1 MDKDFTIE
9 LTGFNEGFSSLAHID
24 TRTFTGNKGQ
34 ASEMLCDVISKP
46 GFIMQGPGL
55 ANLTN
60 GSEAGVVDELIRFIL
75 DKPTSATVTFAIGA
89 TKLFKLSSTAVT
101 SGGTPS
107 WPQTV
112 TGMTEGESI
121 VRMGVNLFVFYNK
134 SSGGDIALMPL
145 ANEVIDPDWG
155 SSTDAALEKAPHPS
169 AVKEDRVLF
178 GNGQYVGVY
187 IGDSNALDINKLDFK
202 AGAEVADIVFNS
214 GFWWIAINYGEG
226 RGSQVYIYDGSAISN
241 VLSDEAAVGAQE
253 IGFLY
258 VKNGV
263 VYIAYKDK
271 SSDGYCI
278 GWISGRQ
285 IKPLRYFTGSLP
297 DHRQKTLY
305 KDVIMFLSSSH
316 LWTMGASVEQ
326 LPIQISKL
334 ASGGYTTLGAVAAPF
349 GTPLVSSTDGSGH
362 FRLVKLSGYA
372 TDSMWKSISVDITS
386 DRLLGKIHTLIV
398 ITSPLNAAASCTIQL
413 ESNQGAET
421 SSAFAISGANKIR
434 HVFKTVNLRPS
445 QDIRVLISYSG
456 GDTAYTCPI
465 RKIIALGNFVET

>member
-1 MDKDFTIE
+1 MDKDFAIE
-9 LTGFNEGFSSLAHID
+9 LTGFNEGLSPLAHTD
-24 TRTFTGNKGQ
+24 SRTFVGNRGQ

-75 DKPTSATVTFAIGA
+75 DKPTSSTVTFAVGA
-89 TKLFKLSSTAVT
+89 TKLFKLSSTAVS

-107 WPQTV
+107 WPQAITN
-112 TGMTEGESI
+112 MTEGESVI
-121 VRMGVNLFVFYNK
+121 RMGDNLFVFYNK
-134 SSGGDIALMPL
+134 SSGGDIAVMPL
-145 ANEVIDPDWG
+145 ATEVIDPDWG
-155 SSTDAALEKAPHPS
+155 SSTDAALEKALHPS
-169 AVKEDRVLF
+169 AVKEDRLLF

-187 IGDSNALDINKLDFK
+187 IGDSATLDVNKLDFK

-305 KDVIMFLSSSH
+305 KDTILFISSSH
-316 LWTMGASVEQ
+316 LWTAGAPVEQ

-349 GTPLVSSTDGSGH
+349 GIPMVSSSDGAGH
-362 FRLVKLSGYA
+362 FKIAKFSGYA
-372 TDSMWKSISVDITS
+372 TDSIWRSLSIDTTS
-386 DRLLGKIHTLIV
+386 DRLLGKINTIIV
-398 ITSPLNAAASCTIQL
+398 ITSPLNTNADCTIQL
-413 ESNQGAET
+413 EGDQGQKT
-421 SSAFAISGANKIR
+421 SSSFTVSGANKIR
-434 HVFKTVNLRPS
+434 HVFKTIDLRPV
-445 QDIRVLISYSG
+445 QDVRALISYSG
-456 GDTAYTCPI
+456 GDTTYTCPI